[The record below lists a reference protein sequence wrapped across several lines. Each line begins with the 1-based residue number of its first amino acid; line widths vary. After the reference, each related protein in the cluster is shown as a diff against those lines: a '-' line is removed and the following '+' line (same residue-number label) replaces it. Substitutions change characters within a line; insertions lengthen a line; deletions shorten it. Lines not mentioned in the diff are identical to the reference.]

1 MLLVVEFLDF
11 SGDLPRCDTFKL
23 LALADRLE
31 RRGRALGPSAG
42 LKRSGYPSWVHG
54 VK

>member
-1 MLLVVEFLDF
+1 VLLVVEFLDF

-31 RRGRALGPSAG
+31 RRGRARWARLLDSKGPGTPAG
-42 LKRSGYPSWVHG
+42 YTA
-54 VK
+54 